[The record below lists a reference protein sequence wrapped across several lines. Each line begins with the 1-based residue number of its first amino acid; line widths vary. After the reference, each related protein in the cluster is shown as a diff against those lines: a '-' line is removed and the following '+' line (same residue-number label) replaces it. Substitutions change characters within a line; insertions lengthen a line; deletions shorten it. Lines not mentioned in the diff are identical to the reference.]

1 MREKVEAF
9 AGVSEAKAEREPGV
23 PGAPGFGALGCEPA
37 AEILSEAEGSTR
49 SNHA

>member
-9 AGVSEAKAEREPGV
+9 AGVSEANAEQEPGV
-23 PGAPGFGALGCEPA
+23 PGAPSFGVLGWQAA
-37 AEILSEAEGSTR
+37 AEILSEGEGSTR